1 MMELS
6 PKRPSPLWFW
16 GPNSIIVVY
25 MDPLGG
31 IHQQTQGFPLPCL
44 DSPGLVPEQLD
55 LGEELLDGADSI
67 LAGEICN

>member
-1 MMELS
+1 
-6 PKRPSPLWFW
+6 
-16 GPNSIIVVY
+16 